1 MQSLHI
7 SEARK
12 LLDRGEPVSLD
23 VVKKDG
29 SIMQL
34 KNCVS
39 LRYDYRQGTRNV
51 KLLDSRQIRQIRDN
65 LIIAIN
71 NIEVYI

>member
-1 MQSLHI
+1 MQNLHI